1 MTLYEIGFVF
11 RGFILV
17 NYIFKELPDQ
27 VNVEDPGKDLRG
39 AFISAINTF
48 VENAFINNS
57 IEYLEL
63 ENYLFIFKMDEMKS
77 SDSTQKENLILYG
90 ITDKKRKIDKFV
102 RKFLEEV
109 QPILQ
114 LFKKR
119 YYNKDLTE
127 LDQFQSFKEEIK
139 AFYE

>member
-77 SDSTQKENLILYG
+77 SDSTQKETLILYG

-109 QPILQ
+109 HPILQ

-127 LDQFQSFKEEIK
+127 LDQFKSFKEEIK